1 MGQTSSTKI
10 IILAIF
16 LVLTGI
22 LLHWK
27 PASKV
32 AKKEKSLSQALINIP
47 GWENK
52 GFTELD
58 PKIVEALKLD
68 DYVNHNF
75 TDGEE
80 NISLYIGYYFTSKKV
95 GAAHD
100 PLVCFPGQGWKV
112 SGLRTGD
119 YTLDSL
125 NSGTLSYSTMTA
137 QLGMQKELILYWYQS
152 FDRTNS
158 GTFSQKITLLWKK
171 ILGQGEDNA
180 FVRITIPLR
189 DRAVRENQEAIFKFV
204 RAFYPVFLDFVKEGN
219 TV

>member
-1 MGQTSSTKI
+1 LGQTSSTKI
-10 IILAIF
+10 IILVLF
-16 LVLTGI
+16 FVLTGI

-27 PASKV
+27 PASNA

-52 GFTELD
+52 GLTEFD
-58 PKIVEALKLD
+58 PKIVEALELD
-68 DYVNHNF
+68 DYVNHHF
-75 TDGEE
+75 TDGEI
-80 NISLYIGYYFTSKKV
+80 NVSLYIGYYLTSKKI

-112 SGLRTGD
+112 SELRTGD
-119 YTLDSL
+119 YSLEPLDG
-125 NSGTLSYSTMTA
+125 GTLSYSTMTA
-137 QLGMQKELILYWYQS
+137 QLGMQKELILYWFQS
-152 FDRTNS
+152 FDRTNPD
-158 GTFSQKITLLWKK
+158 TFSQKITLLWKK

-189 DRAVRENQEAIFKFV
+189 DRALAENQEAIFRFI

-219 TV
+219 AV